1 MLACN
6 QISYIW
12 YAKSTLKVT
21 FPDISWWHSIAT
33 DRFSYGSQPTEE
45 STTTSQKVSRWNDVE
60 QTHQLAMRM
69 RTIRRCY
76 KWIALTASPSSIAR
90 PLLRRNRFFLVSL
103 RPRVNEEFMSLLWE
117 EKKVDC
123 PRAGWSDVEGS
134 WFAQDDW
141 CCLFSTL
148 WNAKVGR
155 LFYQGYHVCLPN
167 TMTQRGAKREHVWKQ
182 GFHNNPKE
190 LAFIR
195 CSTKPED
202 HSQSRSRDTS
212 WMQGS
217 RRTYSRSWTQPEGSA
232 PKQPVAF
239 CN

>member
-155 LFYQGYHVCLPN
+155 LFYQRYHVCLPN
-167 TMTQRGAKREHVWKQ
+167 TMTQRGAKREHVWKRMWR
-182 GFHNNPKE
+182 NEK
-190 LAFIR
+190 I
-195 CSTKPED
+195 
-202 HSQSRSRDTS
+202 
-212 WMQGS
+212 
-217 RRTYSRSWTQPEGSA
+217 
-232 PKQPVAF
+232 
-239 CN
+239 